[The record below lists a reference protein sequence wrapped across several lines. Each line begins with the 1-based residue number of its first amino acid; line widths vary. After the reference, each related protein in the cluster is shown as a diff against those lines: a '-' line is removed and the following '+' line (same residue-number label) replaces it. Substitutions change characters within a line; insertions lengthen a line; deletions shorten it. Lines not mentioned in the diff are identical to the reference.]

1 MKRFLSV
8 VLLLVVLGF
17 LAPAEASLI
26 DRGTGMIY
34 DTDWGETHLI
44 RGRELGENEF

>member
-1 MKRFLSV
+1 MKWIPTLFS
-8 VLLLVVLGF
+8 LLLMLG
-17 LAPAEASLI
+17 LSAPAEAALI

-34 DTDWGETHLI
+34 DTDLGETHLI